1 MYLSVGISHKF
12 NLKCHLTILKSIKR
26 LLISNHSPFT
36 AMASINPE
44 EVAELTRL
52 CLLDMSPIFDE
63 PQSENGTPGHNY
75 DELAICCISD
85 GSFTQS
91 AEKPHQ
97 PTQHE
102 SDPIFPVQQS
112 EVDAMIISC
121 IQDGS
126 FIEDKQGNACDL
138 STTSLG
144 GPNFVTFFL
153 YNPNT
158 TAVIWMYL
166 YLRSRAA
173 VA

>member
-1 MYLSVGISHKF
+1 
-12 NLKCHLTILKSIKR
+12 
-26 LLISNHSPFT
+26 
-36 AMASINPE
+36 MASIGPE

-52 CLLDMSPIFDE
+52 CLLDVSPIFGE
-63 PQSENGTPGHNY
+63 PQSENGTPALAQDDSIIGHNY